1 VFSFGYSVALA
12 WSNGVGLR
20 MVVDV
25 LGGYGPL
32 FFSTTGICTSYYFVF
47 SINLVDF
54 ILSEY
59 LGMSR
64 NVSECTPKVEN
75 DHMNLLHAVQHWK
88 LNAVHK

>member
-1 VFSFGYSVALA
+1 
-12 WSNGVGLR
+12 
-20 MVVDV
+20 VDV

-75 DHMNLLHAVQHWK
+75 DHMNLLEDVQDETHTHRREVRHTK
-88 LNAVHK
+88 IFQEHVSYMVIF